1 MDNKKLLNVIE
12 ALLFSTDKPLPAN
25 VIAEV
30 VELPVEK
37 IQEAMG
43 ELDIKLKE
51 SNSSVK
57 LMQIA
62 GGYQLVTYPEY
73 APYIKKLYKNKLLT
87 RLSKPAM
94 EVLAVIAYKQPITK
108 QEVEAI
114 RGINSDGVYHTL
126 LERKLIKIVGRKD
139 APGRPLLYGT
149 TKEFLQYLGI
159 NSLDDLPKIE
169 EVKAILEK
177 EENAVNW
184 QERIDEAKKQQI
196 SLFDEEGRPIQVEN
210 EQQKNDDAGKNNMET
225 EEYDEAEGKNNED
238 DLEKEDEEEDKEE
251 YEDEDENEEEDEE
264 EEWEEDE
271 DEEDEEDEEEEAE
284 EEEDKEDEE
293 NEEEEDDED
302 EWEEDEED
310 EDEEDDE
317 AEEDDDMSGTKEK

>member
-12 ALLFSTDKPLPAN
+12 ALLFATDKPLPVN

-43 ELDIKLKE
+43 ELDVKLKE
-51 SNSSVK
+51 NDSPVK

-87 RLSKPAM
+87 RLSRPAM

-126 LERKLIKIVGRKD
+126 LERKLIRIVGRKD

-159 NSLDDLPKIE
+159 NSLDDLPRIE

-177 EENAVNW
+177 EEYIENW
-184 QERIDEAKKQQI
+184 QTRLDEAKKQQI
-196 SLFDEEGRPIQVEN
+196 SLFDEEGNAIQIKSEQSENNYETKNENVDLEQEEN
-210 EQQKNDDAGKNNMET
+210 EKT
-225 EEYDEAEGKNNED
+225 
-238 DLEKEDEEEDKEE
+238 
-251 YEDEDENEEEDEE
+251 DENENDKIRKKEEMEQYDDYADYEE
-264 EEWEEDE
+264 EE
-271 DEEDEEDEEEEAE
+271 EEEEEKE
-284 EEEDKEDEE
+284 E
-293 NEEEEDDED
+293 EEEEDDDDDDDDDDED
-302 EWEEDEED
+302 DDDGEEDEN
-310 EDEEDDE
+310 DDLDNVSDTE
-317 AEEDDDMSGTKEK
+317 KEK